1 MNNKKATHNKA
12 SSKKLTVEQT
22 TIRQSPIPSPE
33 DMLEYNK
40 AIPGAADRILKMAE
54 DERRD
59 RNRREDRR
67 DEIVSQSDKREFIS
81 KILALIISLI
91 AIVCFLSLSYFALT
105 LGYPT
110 QAVGFIGV
118 SLVGV
123 IGYLMSKKK
132 SVK

>member
-1 MNNKKATHNKA
+1 MNSRKGVHNKV
-12 SSKKLTVEQT
+12 SSKKMTLEQT

-54 DERRD
+54 DERND

-81 KILALIISLI
+81 KVLALIISLI

-110 QAVGFIGV
+110 QSVGFIGV

-123 IGYLMSKKK
+123 IGYLMSKKNSGK
-132 SVK
+132 